1 MHDAQTLYELLP
13 AIDRIRDAEQGYPLR
28 ALFSVIA
35 QQSLML
41 DENLAQLYDD
51 LFIETAGEWAV
62 PYLGDLIGVRGV
74 YARATKAGSARA
86 EVANTIGY
94 RRRKGTAAMLE
105 QLARDVTGWSARVVE
120 FFQWLITS
128 QYSNHIRLT
137 NHAAP
142 DLRQWDKLEYTNT
155 PFDTLARSSE
165 VRRIGSGRG
174 KYNIPNIGLFL
185 YRINAYALTNSPAA
199 KLNNNPADQ
208 RYFFDPL
215 KRDMPLFND
224 PTSED
229 EITSLA
235 QPINVPAPISRRVLH
250 EDITTTQA
258 LLLAGQNAESSY
270 YATTRDHSIAIETDT
285 PTPVMQIVVC
295 DLSDAGASWAHQP
308 KPNTVAI
315 DPKLGRLAFG
325 SAPAQPPRVSFHY
338 GFSADMGG
346 GEYARSATFDPD
358 LPVQALAPG
367 ADVQNAL
374 NALTTN
380 GAIEIADSGRYA
392 QTLSINTNAQQRIEL
407 RAKDEARPF
416 IALAGDMT
424 IQGGVESEVTL
435 NGLLIAGGA
444 INISGRIRSVTL
456 RHCTLAPGAS
466 PTLNINTTDVTVTLD
481 HCIAGAI
488 RAVKGCEVVV
498 QDSIVDALD
507 EGGVAFAAADAKG
520 AGGNL
525 TATNSTII
533 GKIHAEA
540 MPLISNSILLAALA
554 TGDGWQFPV
563 HSERTQEGCVR
574 FSFVPLDARVPRKF
588 ACQPV
593 DEASAA
599 GVTPQFTSLRFGD
612 PGYMQ
617 LSLRTPMTIRAG
629 ADDEA
634 EMGAFHDLY
643 QPQRE
648 TNLRVRL
655 DEYLRFSLEA
665 GIFYVS

>member
-1 MHDAQTLYELLP
+1 MQDAQTLYELLP

-35 QQSLML
+35 QQALAL

-51 LFIETAGEWAV
+51 LFIETAAEWAV
-62 PYLGDLIGVRGV
+62 PYIGDLIGVRGL
-74 YARATKAGSARA
+74 YDQTTKAGSARA

-105 QLARDVTGWSARVVE
+105 QLARDVTGWNARVVE
-120 FFQWLITS
+120 FFQWLVTS
-128 QYSNHIRLT
+128 QYINHIRPT

-142 DLRQWDKLEYTNT
+142 DLRKWDTLEYHNT
-155 PFDTLARSSE
+155 PFDTIARSGE

-185 YRINAYALTNSPAA
+185 FRINAYALTNTPAA
-199 KLNNNPADQ
+199 KLNNNAGDQ

-224 PTSED
+224 PVSED

-235 QPINVPAPISRRVLH
+235 QPINVPMPISRRVLH
-250 EDITTTQA
+250 EDITATQA
-258 LLLAGQNAESSY
+258 LLLAGLNAESSY
-270 YATTRDHSIAIETDT
+270 YATTRDRSIAIETNA
-285 PTPVMQIVVC
+285 PVPVQQIVVC
-295 DLSDAGASWAHQP
+295 DLSDAGANWAHQP

-325 SAPAQPPRVSFHY
+325 TAPAQPPRVSFHY

-346 GEYARSATFDPD
+346 GEYPRAATFDPD
-358 LPVQALAPG
+358 LPAQALAPG
-367 ADVQNAL
+367 ANIQNAL
-374 NALTTN
+374 NGLAGN

-392 QTLSINTNAQQRIEL
+392 QTLSINAKAQQRIEL

-416 IALAGDMT
+416 IALGGDMT
-424 IQGGVESEVTL
+424 IQGDVDSEVTL

-456 RHCTLAPGAS
+456 RHCTLAPGATPS
-466 PTLNINTTDVTVTLD
+466 ININTTDVKVTLD
-481 HCIAGAI
+481 HCIVGAI
-488 RAVKGCEVVV
+488 RAVKGSEVVI
-498 QDSIVDALD
+498 QDSIVDALS
-507 EGGVAFAAADAKG
+507 ETNVAFAAADAKG
-520 AGGNL
+520 AGGSL
-525 TATNSTII
+525 TATNSTIL
-533 GKIHAEA
+533 GKVHAEA
-540 MPLISNSILLAALA
+540 MPLISNTILLATLA
-554 TGDGWQFPV
+554 TGDTWPFPI

-574 FSFVPLDARVPRKF
+574 FSYVPPGSRVPRKF
-588 ACQPV
+588 ECQPQ
-593 DEASAA
+593 DEVNAA
-599 GVTPQFTSLRFGD
+599 RVAPQFTSLRFGD

-617 LSLRTPMTIRAG
+617 LSLRTPMEIRAG

-634 EMGAFHDLY
+634 EMGAFHDLF

-665 GIFYVS
+665 GIFYAS